1 MRTYI
6 YKLTSDRGGAPC
18 APPPS
23 EGTPPLLTLSICK
36 PAIRRT
42 AQPGDRLL
50 GLTSVALARREGYPL
65 GAVIYAAQVAGT
77 LDFGAYYAAQDG
89 AAESGFAQRP
99 DCIYRLDTETGLI
112 AHTGRS
118 RLHTEPGYLAR
129 DLGREPLFRNAR
141 TLLCEEFRYFGSEA
155 VVIPARFP
163 LLRQMAE
170 ALGQGHRVFEE
181 DDAEAGELDRLF
193 ALLWRRPTRFTPA
206 IVEGE
211 APGHAP
217 REHERRGA

>member
-1 MRTYI
+1 MRTYV

-23 EGTPPLLTLSICK
+23 AGDDPLLTLSICK

-42 AQPGDRLL
+42 ARVGDRLL

-65 GAVIYAAQVAGT
+65 GAVIYAARVSAA

-89 AAESGFAQRP
+89 AAESGFGQRP
-99 DCIYRLDTETGLI
+99 DCIYRLDPETGSI
-112 AHTGRS
+112 VHAGRS
-118 RLHTEPGYLAR
+118 RLHTEPEYLAR

-141 TLLCEEFRYFGSEA
+141 TLLCEEFRYFGREA
-155 VVIPARFP
+155 VVIPERFP
-163 LLRQMAE
+163 LLRQVAE
-170 ALGQGHRVFEE
+170 ALGQGHRVFEAG
-181 DDAEAGELDRLF
+181 DAEAGELDRLF
-193 ALLWRRPTRFTPA
+193 IMLWRRTTRFTPA
-206 IVEGE
+206 RVEEE

-217 REHERRGA
+217 RQ